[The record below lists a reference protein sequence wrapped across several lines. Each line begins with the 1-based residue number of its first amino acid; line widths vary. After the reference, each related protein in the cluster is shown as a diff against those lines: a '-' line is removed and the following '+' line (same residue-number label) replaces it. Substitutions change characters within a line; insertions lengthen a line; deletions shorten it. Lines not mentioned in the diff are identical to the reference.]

1 MSCKH
6 VENFLSVRTN
16 FVAVDAVL
24 RFVVFPI
31 SEKAIKYKS
40 SLSCHYCHDFPV
52 NSQRNRPISLLAC
65 AHCIH
70 FSCFT
75 NQHIEDHVKSN
86 PDHNISICLD
96 QGELYCS
103 ICHDFVYCERIEAAY
118 RNALSMYTNKFGRSE
133 RPWRPSYKELEY
145 VPYLKSVCLPV
156 SASHSRRESCGISL
170 FESRPFLTTSL
181 DACLLETRGL
191 VNMGNTCFLNVV
203 VQALTHTPVLRDFLL
218 SDLHRC
224 DNPTRSRNCLACEMI
239 RITQE
244 IYRPVLSPYVPS
256 NLLHSIWLHARH
268 LAGYEQ
274 RDAHEFLITLLTLIH
289 SHLVGEQAP
298 REDDMDETLQ
308 HHDGSSTT
316 SSTKRRWHD
325 SEKLLMAGNGGS
337 RGVSPE
343 CLSNSSQHEKKFKSS
358 PSSVTSSTTGEMDE
372 RSAPTS
378 PVSSLSDRTEIVTND
393 SNNNNSRGA
402 NHTATDTN
410 CDCIVHQVFF
420 GDLESVIS
428 YRGCDHRSST
438 VDPFLDLSLDVAQR
452 GSTSL
457 AACLSSYFRPEA
469 IDGLLLCSQCN
480 INRPAVKQFSL
491 LHLPTVRCHHDT
503 KINTSIS
510 FPVELDLTPFVAQ
523 LADRQSSWY
532 DRYSLYAVLNHSGQT
547 NSGHYTAF
555 IRSGPGCWCLCD
567 DQKIVPVTLERV
579 LTTDA
584 YVLLYHKNFLA
595 PNSPSPTPSANS
607 AAAPSGS

>member
-1 MSCKH
+1 MSCVH
-6 VENFLSVRTN
+6 VESFLATRTN
-16 FVAVDAVL
+16 SAAL
-24 RFVVFPI
+24 EAILHYVVFPT
-31 SEKAIKYKS
+31 SEKAIKYKA
-40 SLSCHYCHDFPV
+40 SLSCSFCYDCPLSSHRTVPTA
-52 NSQRNRPISLLAC
+52 LLAC

-70 FSCFT
+70 FSCWT
-75 NQHIEDHVKSN
+75 NLHIERHVTSN
-86 PDHNISICLD
+86 PDHHISVCLE

-103 ICHDFVYCERIEAAY
+103 ICRDFVYSERTESAY
-118 RNALSMYTNKFGRSE
+118 QHAIGLYMDKFGRSE
-133 RPWRPSYKELEY
+133 RPWRPSYKELEF
-145 VPYLKSVCLPV
+145 VPHLQPV
-156 SASHSRRESCGISL
+156 SLPASAPRLRR
-170 FESRPFLTTSL
+170 
-181 DACLLETRGL
+181 TRGL

-256 NLLHSIWLHARH
+256 NLLHSIWLHASH

-289 SHLVGEQAP
+289 SHLVGEQIP
-298 REDDMDETLQ
+298 REDDVEESSQ
-308 HHDGSSTT
+308 HRRRSSM
-316 SSTKRRWHD
+316 KRRWCD
-325 SEKLLMAGNGGS
+325 NDKALLSGNGGS
-337 RGVSPE
+337 RSASPA
-343 CLSNSSQHEKKFKSS
+343 STSSQHDKKCKFS
-358 PSSVTSSTTGEMDE
+358 PSSAASSTTGEMDE
-372 RSAPTS
+372 RSAPPSPASTS
-378 PVSSLSDRTEIVTND
+378 SGRTEII
-393 SNNNNSRGA
+393 NNGA
-402 NHTATDTN
+402 GRDTSGSTTAATDAN

-428 YRGCDHRSST
+428 YQGCDHRSST

-469 IDGLLLCSQCN
+469 IDGLLFCSQCKVG
-480 INRPAVKQFSL
+480 RPAVKQFSL
-491 LHLPTVRCHHDT
+491 LHLPNVLCFYLKRCHHDT

-523 LADRQSSWY
+523 LSGSHSSWH

-547 NSGHYTAF
+547 NSGHYTAY

-567 DQKIVPVTLERV
+567 DQKIVPVTLDHV

-584 YVLLYHKNFLA
+584 YVLLYHKNLLA
-595 PNSPSPTPSANS
+595 FRSASPPPSS
-607 AAAPSGS
+607 AS